1 MTTAQA
7 VGAVSREAAEWY
19 AIDWPAINRNV
30 RRLQVRI
37 VQATKASRWGRVR
50 ALQRLLT
57 HSYSGKVLAVRRV
70 RENNGKKTPGVDQ
83 EIWDTPEK
91 KTQAV
96 HALKRRGYQSQPLR
110 RVYIPKSDGKT
121 MRPLGIPT
129 MKDRA
134 QQALYLLALAPV
146 VETTADKNSYGF
158 RQQRS
163 CADAMEQCFK
173 ALRSANTQWILEG
186 DIKSFFD
193 KISHDW
199 LLAHVPIDQVIL
211 QKWLKSGYM
220 EKHVLHETTDGTP
233 QGGIIS
239 PALANCALDGLERL
253 LRKNYPAGK
262 RLKSLGGEKPCVN
275 LVRYAD
281 DFVITSKSK
290 ELLAGEIKP
299 LVEHFLQER
308 GLELSPKKTVITH
321 VEHGFDFLGQNVRRY
336 PNGKLLI
343 KPSKKNVKTFLED
356 IRRTIKAAHG
366 MSAADLID
374 QLNPKIRGWA
384 NYHRHVVSKRTFRR
398 VDLMIFSSLW
408 RWARRRHPN
417 KSPRWVKPKYFERR
431 RDRDWSFFGETCDD
445 EGRSNKVWLYYAKSI
460 PIKRHVKV
468 KGEANPYDP
477 TDETYFEEREGAHML
492 ETFRGTRT
500 LRYLW
505 YEQRGLCTLC
515 NTKITRITGWRLH
528 YGVPRAMGGST
539 AASNRVL
546 LHPECMTG
554 FIVSVFPFRN
564 RVSSKEAFEGL
575 ELGERKLSRPVLR
588 GPGGRKVAGLPG
600 IQLSRPN
607 AKRKREI

>member
-1 MTTAQA
+1 MTTART

-19 AIDWPAINRNV
+19 AIHWPAIHRNV

-37 VQATKASRWGRVR
+37 VKATKERRWGRVR

-70 RENNGKKTPGVDQ
+70 TENTGKATPGVDQ

-91 KTQAV
+91 KIQAV
-96 HALKRRGYQSQPLR
+96 HALKRRGYRSQPLR

-129 MKDRA
+129 MIDRG
-134 QQALYLLALAPV
+134 QQALHLLALDPV
-146 VETTADKNSYGF
+146 VETTADRNSYGF
-158 RQQRS
+158 RQRRS
-163 CADAMEQCFK
+163 CADAIGQCFL
-173 ALRSANTQWILEG
+173 ALRRASAKWILEG
-186 DIKSFFD
+186 DIKSCFD

-199 LLAHVPIDQVIL
+199 LLAHVPMDRVIL

-220 EKHVLHETTDGTP
+220 EKHVLHESMDGTP

-239 PALANCALDGLERL
+239 PALANCALDGLERVL
-253 LRKNYPAGK
+253 QEKFPAAK
-262 RLKSLGGEKPCVN
+262 RLRSLGGKKPCVH

-290 ELLAGEIKP
+290 ELLEGEIKS
-299 LVEHFLQER
+299 LVEQFLRER
-308 GLELSPKKTVITH
+308 GLELSPTKTVITH

-343 KPSKKNVKTFLED
+343 KPSKKNVGTFLKG
-356 IRRTIKAAHG
+356 IRGIINDARG
-366 MSAADLID
+366 MSAAALID

-384 NYHRHVVSKRTFRR
+384 NYHRHVVSKRIFGH
-398 VDLMIFSSLW
+398 VDRNIFSCLW
-408 RWARRRHPN
+408 QWARRRHPN
-417 KSPRWVKPKYFERR
+417 KPSRWVKTKYFERR
-431 RDRDWSFFGETCDD
+431 VDCNWAFFGETCDD
-445 EGRSNKVWLYYAKSI
+445 EGRPTKVWLFHAEST

-477 TDETYFEEREGAHML
+477 TYETYFEEREGAHML

-500 LRYLW
+500 LRFLW
-505 YEQRGLCTLC
+505 HEQRGLCTLC

-528 YGVPRAMGGST
+528 YCVARVKGGST
-539 AASNRVL
+539 GATNCVL
-546 LHPECMTG
+546 LHPECHDRVHRQRLP
-554 FIVSVFPFRN
+554 VSKPR
-564 RVSSKEAFEGL
+564 L
-575 ELGERKLSRPVLR
+575 L
-588 GPGGRKVAGLPG
+588 
-600 IQLSRPN
+600 
-607 AKRKREI
+607 